1 MFKLKTVSIS
11 VEYYKTNIKPIFDI
25 ETNDIFFNLHILI
38 PAVSLHHGWHQTLKY
53 TTSGVGATTA
63 VHWELATGSG
73 INLSADEGGSV
84 KTCPEV

>member
-38 PAVSLHHGWHQTLKY
+38 PAISLHHGWQQTLKY
-53 TTSGVGATTA
+53 TTSAVGATTA

-73 INLSADEGGSV
+73 INLSAERGRVSENL
-84 KTCPEV
+84 P